1 MCGNAKVS
9 LISGLSISKTQLG
22 KTRPVSRVLSAV
34 FCVQTLKMRQI
45 MPLLLKLVYLQ
56 NVIQ

>member
-1 MCGNAKVS
+1 MCSNAKVS

-22 KTRPVSRVLSAV
+22 KTRLVSRVLSAV

-45 MPLLLKLVYLQ
+45 MPLLVKLFYV
-56 NVIQ
+56 

>member
-1 MCGNAKVS
+1 VCSNAKVS

-22 KTRPVSRVLSAV
+22 KTRLVSRVLSAV

-45 MPLLLKLVYLQ
+45 MPLLVKLFYV
-56 NVIQ
+56 